1 MESICQDL
9 AAEHEALDALIGDLR
24 DKDWDRPTP
33 ADGWSIRDQISHLA
47 YFDAAAHQAVVD
59 PDGFREQARVMMAA
73 VAEGKAAQAVEVSVE
88 KGRAVNPQELLA
100 WWRSG
105 REIMIKAFLTQDPKD
120 RIPWYGLDMGA
131 RSFATAR
138 LMETWAH
145 GQDIVDALDV
155 TREPSERLRHIAH
168 IANGARPYSYL
179 VNGLE
184 LPEGGV
190 RVELESPAGDRWTW
204 GDADAADRIVG
215 SALDF
220 CLLATQ
226 RRHRDDVG
234 LVVTGEGATQWS
246 KIMQTF
252 AGPAGSGRPRLSP

>member
-9 AAEHEALDALIGDLR
+9 AAEHEELDELVSGLADA
-24 DKDWDRPTP
+24 DWDRATP
-33 ADGWSIRDQISHLA
+33 AAGWSVRDQISHLA
-47 YFDAAAHQAVVD
+47 YFDAAAHQAVID
-59 PDGFREQARVMMAA
+59 PEAFRQQVKVMMAA
-73 VAEGKAAQAVEVSVE
+73 LESGDAAKAVEVSVE
-88 KGRAVNPQELLA
+88 KGRAVSPQELLA
-100 WWRSG
+100 WWRSE
-105 REIMIKAFLTQDPKD
+105 RAAMLAAFRARDPKD

-145 GQDIVDALDV
+145 GQDIVDAV
-155 TREPSERLRHIAH
+155 GATRRPTERLRHIAH

-190 RVELESPAGDRWTW
+190 RVELSSPAGDTWTW
-204 GDADAADRIVG
+204 GDENAADKIVG
-215 SALDF
+215 TALDF

-226 RRHRDDVG
+226 RRHREDVE
-234 LVVTGEGATQWS
+234 LTVVGDGAEQWS

-252 AGPAGSGRPRLSP
+252 AGPAGGGRARL